1 MMLRS
6 MLVSVVVSAVSFGA
20 PLALAEPAAAQQPLS
35 AAATTRDAPPL
46 DLRLGDIR
54 KFIPTEEL
62 DTPLDAAID
71 EVVVRSPRVRSRLP
85 ERMPIPRGLGGLG
98 WLLDHPTQFWRLF
111 VPDPNAPPIP
121 TRVFDDPL
129 LGVPPSHRRLIGE
142 PGRAP

>member
-1 MMLRS
+1 MLRS
-6 MLVSVVVSAVSFGA
+6 LLVPVVVSAVSLGA
-20 PLALAEPAAAQQPLS
+20 PLAVAEPAAAQQPLS
-35 AAATTRDAPPL
+35 AAATARDAPPL

-85 ERMPIPRGLGGLG
+85 ERLPIPRGLGGLG

>member
-1 MMLRS
+1 MLRS
-6 MLVSVVVSAVSFGA
+6 MLLPVVMSVVSFGA
-20 PLALAEPAAAQQPLS
+20 PAAAVGSAPDQRQPPG
-35 AAATTRDAPPL
+35 AATSTRAAPPL

>member
-6 MLVSVVVSAVSFGA
+6 MLVSVVMFAVSLGA
-20 PLALAEPAAAQQPLS
+20 PLAVAEPAA
-35 AAATTRDAPPL
+35 TRRIAPPL

-54 KFIPTEEL
+54 KFVPTEEL

-85 ERMPIPRGLGGLG
+85 ERMPIPRGVGGLG

-111 VPDPNAPPIP
+111 VPDPN
-121 TRVFDDPL
+121 RVVPNRSVDDPQETP
-129 LGVPPSHRRLIGE
+129 GAHRMRIGE
-142 PGRAP
+142 PGRTF

>member
-1 MMLRS
+1 
-6 MLVSVVVSAVSFGA
+6 MLVSVVMSAVSLGA
-20 PLALAEPAAAQQPLS
+20 PLAVSEP
-35 AAATTRDAPPL
+35 AATTRVTPPL

-54 KFIPTEEL
+54 KFVPTEEL

-85 ERMPIPRGLGGLG
+85 ERMPIPRGVGGLG

-129 LGVPPSHRRLIGE
+129 LGVSPSHRRLIGE
-142 PGRAP
+142 PGRPR

>member
-1 MMLRS
+1 MTLRS
-6 MLVSVVVSAVSFGA
+6 MLVSVVMSAVSLSA
-20 PLALAEPAAAQQPLS
+20 PLAVAEPA
-35 AAATTRDAPPL
+35 TTRRIAPPL

-54 KFIPTEEL
+54 KFVPAEEL
-62 DTPLDAAID
+62 EAPLDEAVD

-85 ERMPIPRGLGGLG
+85 ERMPIPRGVGGLG

-129 LGVPPSHRRLIGE
+129 LGVSPSHRRLIGE
-142 PGRAP
+142 PGRPR

>member
-6 MLVSVVVSAVSFGA
+6 MLVSVVVSAVSLGA
-20 PLALAEPAAAQQPLS
+20 PLAVAEPAA
-35 AAATTRDAPPL
+35 TTRIAPPL

-54 KFIPTEEL
+54 KFVPTEEL
-62 DTPLDAAID
+62 DTPVNAAID

-85 ERMPIPRGLGGLG
+85 ERMPIPRGVGGLG

-129 LGVPPSHRRLIGE
+129 LGVPPSHRMLIGE
-142 PGRAP
+142 PGRAL

>member
-1 MMLRS
+1 
-6 MLVSVVVSAVSFGA
+6 
-20 PLALAEPAAAQQPLS
+20 
-35 AAATTRDAPPL
+35 
-46 DLRLGDIR
+46 LGDIR

-111 VPDPNAPPIP
+111 VPDPNRSVPN
-121 TRVFDDPL
+121 RSVDDPQETP
-129 LGVPPSHRRLIGE
+129 GAHRMRIGE
-142 PGRAP
+142 PGRAL

>member
-1 MMLRS
+1 MLSR
-6 MLVSVVVSAVSFGA
+6 LVLSAILVAG
-20 PLALAEPAAAQQPLS
+20 PLAVAKP
-35 AAATTRDAPPL
+35 AATTRADPPL

-62 DTPLDAAID
+62 DAPLDAAID

-85 ERMPIPRGLGGLG
+85 ERLPIPRGLGGLG

-142 PGRAP
+142 QVRAP

>member
-1 MMLRS
+1 MTLQPAVFVLLGVLS
-6 MLVSVVVSAVSFGA
+6 GSVSVTLAQPSSANPYGGTIA
-20 PLALAEPAAAQQPLS
+20 S
-35 AAATTRDAPPL
+35 APL

-142 PGRAP
+142 PGRAL

>member
-1 MMLRS
+1 MTLRPAVFVLS
-6 MLVSVVVSAVSFGA
+6 GVLSSGVSV
-20 PLALAEPAAAQQPLS
+20 ALAQPSS
-35 AAATTRDAPPL
+35 ADPYGGTITSAPL

-62 DTPLDAAID
+62 DAPLDAAID

-85 ERMPIPRGLGGLG
+85 ERMPIPRGVGGFG

-142 PGRAP
+142 PGRAL

>member
-6 MLVSVVVSAVSFGA
+6 ILVSVVVSAVSLGA
-20 PLALAEPAAAQQPLS
+20 PLAVAEPAA
-35 AAATTRDAPPL
+35 TTRIAPPL

-54 KFIPTEEL
+54 KFVPTEEL

-85 ERMPIPRGLGGLG
+85 ERMPIPRGVGGLG

-121 TRVFDDPL
+121 TRIFDDPL
-129 LGVPPSHRRLIGE
+129 LGVPPSHRRLIDE
-142 PGRAP
+142 PRRPR

>member
-1 MMLRS
+1 MTLRPAVFVLS
-6 MLVSVVVSAVSFGA
+6 GVLSSGVSV
-20 PLALAEPAAAQQPLS
+20 ALAQPSS
-35 AAATTRDAPPL
+35 ADPYGGTITSAPL

-62 DTPLDAAID
+62 DAPLDAAID

-85 ERMPIPRGLGGLG
+85 ERMPIP
-98 WLLDHPTQFWRLF
+98 QFWRLF

-142 PGRAP
+142 PGRAL

>member
-6 MLVSVVVSAVSFGA
+6 MLVSVVVSAVSLGA
-20 PLALAEPAAAQQPLS
+20 PLAVAEPAA
-35 AAATTRDAPPL
+35 TRRIAPPL

-111 VPDPNAPPIP
+111 VPDPNRSVPN
-121 TRVFDDPL
+121 RSVDDPQETP
-129 LGVPPSHRRLIGE
+129 GAHRMRIGE
-142 PGRAP
+142 PGRAL

>member
-6 MLVSVVVSAVSFGA
+6 MLVSVVVSAVSLGA
-20 PLALAEPAAAQQPLS
+20 PLGVAEPAE
-35 AAATTRDAPPL
+35 TRRVTPPL

-62 DTPLDAAID
+62 DAPLDAAID

-85 ERMPIPRGLGGLG
+85 ERMPIPRGVGGLG

-111 VPDPNAPPIP
+111 VPDPNRSVPN
-121 TRVFDDPL
+121 RSVDDPQETP
-129 LGVPPSHRRLIGE
+129 GAHRMRIGE
-142 PGRAP
+142 RGRTL

>member
-6 MLVSVVVSAVSFGA
+6 MLVLVVVSAVSLGA
-20 PLALAEPAAAQQPLS
+20 PLAVAEPAA
-35 AAATTRDAPPL
+35 TRRIAPPL

-111 VPDPNAPPIP
+111 VPDPNRSVPN
-121 TRVFDDPL
+121 RSVDDPQETP
-129 LGVPPSHRRLIGE
+129 GAHRMRIGE
-142 PGRAP
+142 PGRAL

>member
-6 MLVSVVVSAVSFGA
+6 MLVSVVVSAVSLGA
-20 PLALAEPAAAQQPLS
+20 PLAVAEPAA
-35 AAATTRDAPPL
+35 TRRIAPPL

-85 ERMPIPRGLGGLG
+85 ERMPIPRGLG
-98 WLLDHPTQFWRLF
+98 
-111 VPDPNAPPIP
+111 VPDPNRSVPN
-121 TRVFDDPL
+121 RSVDDPQETP
-129 LGVPPSHRRLIGE
+129 GAHRMRIGE
-142 PGRAP
+142 PGRAL

>member
-1 MMLRS
+1 MLSR
-6 MLVSVVVSAVSFGA
+6 LVLSAILVA
-20 PLALAEPAAAQQPLS
+20 EPLAVAKPAE
-35 AAATTRDAPPL
+35 TTRANAPL

-54 KFIPTEEL
+54 KFIPAEEL
-62 DTPLDAAID
+62 DTPLDEAVD

-85 ERMPIPRGLGGLG
+85 ERMPIPRGVGGLG
-98 WLLDHPTQFWRLF
+98 WLLDHPTEFWRLF

-142 PGRAP
+142 QVRAP